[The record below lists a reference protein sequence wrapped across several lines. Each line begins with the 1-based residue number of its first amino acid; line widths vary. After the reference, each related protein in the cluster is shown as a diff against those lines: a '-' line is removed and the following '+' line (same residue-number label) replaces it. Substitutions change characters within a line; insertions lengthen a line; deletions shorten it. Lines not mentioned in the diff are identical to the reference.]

1 MPGTPS
7 LPFVSVIVP
16 VLNGEETIGNCVA
29 SLLRTDYPPERREI
43 LVVDNGST
51 DRTVEIVKGF
61 PVGLLCEERQ
71 GASAARNRGIEAS
84 RGEILAFIDADC
96 MVTTEWLRE
105 LVQGF
110 ENKEVGVVAGE
121 VVAYPP
127 RTPAERYIAMQRP
140 RLHLGTLSYPISPWF
155 ASANSALRREVFD
168 LIGLFDVRFPG
179 TGGCEDIDFA
189 WRFLQSKR
197 FKLIYRPKAVV
208 FHRHRVTTRGLF
220 KQYRAYGYGQAML
233 RRKYPDRLA
242 WDWRRELGA
251 YKDLFLTAFALGG
264 AAIRSRLKVR
274 NTADFSYQYSDL
286 ARKLGARIGFTSG
299 MLRRV

>member
-1 MPGTPS
+1 MGKKIT
-7 LPFVSVIVP
+7 PFVSVVIP
-16 VLNGEETIGNCVA
+16 VLNGERTIRECLV

-51 DRTVEIVKGF
+51 DRTTEIVQAY
-61 PVGLLCEERQ
+61 PVTLLREERR

-84 RGEILAFIDADC
+84 RGEILALTDADC
-96 MVTTEWLRE
+96 VVSRGWLQE

-110 ENKEVGVVAGE
+110 ENEEVGVVAGE
-121 VVAYPP
+121 IVAYPP
-127 RTPAERYIAMQRP
+127 ETPAERYTAMRNP
-140 RLHLGTLSYPISPWF
+140 RWHLSTLSYPASPWF
-155 ASANSALRREVFD
+155 ASANSALRREVFN
-168 LIGLFDVRFPG
+168 LIGLFDVRLPG

-208 FHRHRVTTRGLF
+208 FHRHRVTARGLF

-242 WDWRRELGA
+242 WDWRRELEA
-251 YKDLFLTAFALGG
+251 YKDLFLTALALGG
-264 AAIRSRLKVR
+264 AAIRSKLKVR

-286 ARKLGARIGFTSG
+286 ARKLGARIGFASG
-299 MLRRV
+299 MFRNV